1 MQIFMQL
8 IDMKKIFSLLVLML
22 AVTVGFAQTK
32 DEDKGKAKDKEVKDV
47 YVFGVSIAFT
57 DTVAYFTEVQH
68 VEGAVLV
75 DDMLPNRHMYSYELK
90 NYMSFNEDMQGRTS
104 FIFFD
109 DDKAKLVKKE
119 AKIKKRLTERNGMTV
134 RYLGDKFKFTKQ

>member
-8 IDMKKIFSLLVLML
+8 IDMKKIFSLLALML
-22 AVTVGFAQTK
+22 VVTLGFAQTK
-32 DEDKGKAKDKEVKDV
+32 DDNKGKAKEVKDV